1 MTLARLNHLPYVTVT
16 NGYRYRQEPPLK
28 HRLNIVIGTTR
39 PGRAG
44 PVFAHWLENFA
55 RDHGKFEPVLSDLA
69 AFDLPLID
77 EPHHPRLGKY
87 EKEHTR
93 AWSKAVDAADA
104 FVFVTPEYNYF
115 AAPAIVNAVD
125 YLSREWQYKP
135 AAFFSYG
142 GVSGGMRSVQAT
154 KPLLTTVKIMPIP
167 EAVAVPFYQKS
178 LDENGVFPPSE
189 RVVAGATA
197 MLDELHRWS
206 VALKP
211 MRTPAQ

>member
-142 GVSGGMRSVQAT
+142 GVSGGMRSVQAPSRCSPRSRSCPFRRRWRFPST
-154 KPLLTTVKIMPIP
+154 RNRSTRTACSPLPSRWWP
-167 EAVAVPFYQKS
+167 A
-178 LDENGVFPPSE
+178 PPPCWTSCT
-189 RVVAGATA
+189 AGAW
-197 MLDELHRWS
+197 R
-206 VALKP
+206 
-211 MRTPAQ
+211 